1 MKKLLLVYILFFS
14 FSSIVYAQT
23 ETPVTWSS
31 SFEKINETEYD
42 LILTAA
48 IIPGWHLYSQH
59 TEEGGS
65 LPIIIRKGNES
76 EGFTLL
82 GKAIES
88 DTIKKYSPVFE
99 VYESFFDNK
108 AVLKQ
113 RIAVN
118 TASINEV
125 SLNLTGQV
133 CKEVNGVCIQIDE
146 DFTFTLKGKATEKE
160 KVVLDEKSKLL
171 SAKLQLDLKNTELLK
186 NANDGSSSENSSLL
200 NIFILGFFGGLLAL
214 LTPCVFPMIPLT
226 VSFFTKQSKNKKKG
240 ISNAVLYGLFIVII
254 YILLSIP
261 FHFLD
266 SLDPEIL
273 NNISTNVWLNI
284 FFFAILVFFAFSFF
298 GYYELTLPASWGNK
312 MDSAS
317 GIGGII
323 GVFFMAL
330 TLAIVSFS
338 CTGPILG
345 SLLAGSLSSDGGAMQ
360 LTAGMSGFGLALAL
374 PFALFALFPGWLNS
388 LPKSGGWLNTTKVV
402 LGFLELAFAFKFLSN
417 ADLVEHWGILK
428 REIFIGIWIVIF
440 VGLALYLFAKIKF
453 KHDSPIKKLSFSRVS
468 FGVLVIAFVV
478 YLIPGT
484 MKNPAWNLS
493 LLSGFPPPQFYSIY
507 EKDTECPLGL
517 NCFKDFDEGLQY
529 ATENNKPILLDFTG
543 WACVNCRKMEEN
555 VWVEN
560 DIFRLINED
569 YVLISLYVDDK
580 KELPENDQFNFIKKN
595 GRLKKI
601 QTVGDKWATFQVI
614 NFKTASQPY
623 YVLMSPDLEILHT
636 AQQYTD
642 RDTYYNW
649 LKEGLEKVKLT
660 DTFCDSC
667 SV

>member
-42 LILTAA
+42 LILTAT

-65 LPIIIRKGNES
+65 LPIIIRKGAET
-76 EGFTLL
+76 EDFKLL

-99 VYESFFDNK
+99 VYESYFDNK
-108 AVLKQ
+108 AILKQ

-118 TASINEV
+118 TASVNEV

-160 KVVLDEKSKLL
+160 KVVLDEKSKTL
-171 SAKLQLDLKNTELLK
+171 SKKLQLDLKNSALLK
-186 NANDGSSSENSSLL
+186 NANDSNSDENSSLL

-226 VSFFTKQSKNKKKG
+226 VSFFTKQSHNKKKG
-240 ISNAVLYGLFIVII
+240 ISNAILYGLFIVII

-284 FFFAILVFFAFSFF
+284 FFFSILVFFAFSFF

-453 KHDSPIKKLSFSRVS
+453 KHDSPIKKLSFSRIS
-468 FGVLVIAFVV
+468 FGILVVAFVV

-484 MKNPAWNLS
+484 MKNPTWNLS

-507 EKDTECPLGL
+507 EKDTDCPLGL
-517 NCFKDFDEGLQY
+517 NCFKDFDKGLQY

-555 VWVEN
+555 VWVES

-649 LKEGLEKVKLT
+649 LKEGLEKFKN
-660 DTFCDSC
+660 S
-667 SV
+667 SKK

>member
-1 MKKLLLVYILFFS
+1 MKKLLLLFALFFS
-14 FSSIVYAQT
+14 FSSIVNAQT

-31 SFEKINETEYD
+31 SFEKISETEYN
-42 LILTAA
+42 LILSAD
-48 IIPGWHLYSQH
+48 IIPGWHLYSQF

-65 LPIIIRKGNES
+65 LPIIITKGNEIAD
-76 EGFTLL
+76 FKLV
-82 GKAIES
+82 GKAVES
-88 DTIKKYSPVFE
+88 DTIKKFSDIFE
-99 VYESFFDNK
+99 VHESYFENT

-113 RIAVN
+113 RIFLNN
-118 TASINEV
+118 TTTNEI

-133 CKEVNGVCIQIDE
+133 CKEINGVCIQIDE
-146 DFTFTLKGKATEKE
+146 DFTFTLKGKASIKE
-160 KVVLDEKSKLL
+160 KVVLDKKSKLL
-171 SAKLQLDLKNTELLK
+171 SAKLQLDLKNTEILK
-186 NANDGSSSENSSLL
+186 NENESNSDENSSLL
-200 NIFILGFFGGLLAL
+200 NIFLLGFAGGLLAL

-240 ISNAVLYGLFIVII
+240 ISNAILYGFFIVII

-284 FFFAILVFFAFSFF
+284 FFFAILTFFAFSFF
-298 GYYELTLPASWGNK
+298 GYYELTLPSSWGNK
-312 MDSAS
+312 LDSAS

-323 GVFFMAL
+323 GIFFMAL

-345 SLLAGSLSSDGGAMQ
+345 SLLAGSLTSDGGAMQ

-417 ADLVEHWGILK
+417 ADLVEHWGLLK
-428 REIFIGIWIVIF
+428 REIFIGIWIIIF

-453 KHDSPIKKLSFSRVS
+453 PHDAKIKKISFSRVS
-468 FGVLVIAFVV
+468 FGVLIIAFVV

-484 MKNPAWNLS
+484 MKNPTWDLR
-493 LLSGFPPPQFYSIY
+493 LLSGFPPPQFYSVY
-507 EKDTECPLGL
+507 EKDTDCPLGL

-529 ATENNKPILLDFTG
+529 AKENNKPILLDFTG

-560 DIFRLINED
+560 DIFTIINED
-569 YVLISLYVDDK
+569 YVLISLYVDDR
-580 KELPENDQFNFIKKN
+580 KELPKGAQFNFIKKN
-595 GRLKKI
+595 GNLKKI
-601 QTVGDKWATFQVI
+601 ETVGDKWATFQTV

-623 YVLMSPDLEILHT
+623 YVLMSPDLKILHK

-649 LKEGLEKVKLT
+649 LKEGVERFKK
-660 DTFCDSC
+660 SPK
-667 SV
+667 